1 MARRKST
8 KMSRMRNIEPMP
20 LTLTFATAQG
30 SAGVPQ
36 VNYIDLSQCA
46 ALAGR
51 KFLRQGL
58 NYGVA
63 SIKCT
68 SLLAGNIAVYKL
80 PNTWV
85 MANAWMKA
93 FSAWTRMNNDA
104 LEETESLR
112 PRFLDFKIYAD
123 AEHHAAG
130 SIANLL
136 PVSIASTIPAVAG
149 STFAGEWEYSKIF
162 IPNATNAAPA
172 TTQDFDIIA
181 TGASFPGVS
190 AATGHDALSAIE
202 GYAASRLL
210 PNVLDPNTPDDAEDT
225 GGATPENWMSAIFN
239 EGNVQMSEVIEEL
252 TSENNIAPYPFENGL
267 DTNQFLPN
275 TGLPN
280 PNFNLPF
287 VDTMYPGGANQ
298 MQGLEWHDFAQI
310 YQTSATTNVGI
321 TTIKG
326 GSFPCGLIK
335 FTWTP
340 TEGTPNLVLQINM
353 IPGSHRG
360 YLAEP
365 MQEM

>member
-30 SAGVPQ
+30 EAGVPQ
-36 VNYIDLSQCA
+36 VNYVDLSQSA

-51 KFLRQGL
+51 KFFRQGL

-68 SLLAGNIAVYKL
+68 SLLAGSIAVYKL

-93 FSAWTRMNNDA
+93 FSAWTRMNNEA
-104 LEETESLR
+104 LMESESVR
-112 PRFLDFKIYAD
+112 PRFLDFKVYAD

-130 SIANLL
+130 SVANLL
-136 PVSIASTIPAVAG
+136 PLSIQSTIPGVAG
-149 STFAGEWEYSKIF
+149 TTFAGEWEYSKMV
-162 IPNATNAAPA
+162 IPVGTPSPG
-172 TTQDFDIIA
+172 A
-181 TGASFPGVS
+181 TGDREFIAVGANYPGVGAS
-190 AATGHDALSAIE
+190 GLDAVSLIE
-202 GYAASRLL
+202 GYAASRGL
-210 PNVLDPNTPDDAEDT
+210 PNVLDPNAPDDAADVDGFNPQNWIAATFNQGTDQTED
-225 GGATPENWMSAIFN
+225 
-239 EGNVQMSEVIEEL
+239 VIEDMI
-252 TSENNIAPYPFENGL
+252 SENNIAPYPFENGL
-267 DTNQFLPN
+267 DTNQFLPGS
-275 TGLPN
+275 GLPN

-287 VDTMYPGGANQ
+287 ADTMYPGGANQ

-326 GSFPCGLIK
+326 GNFPCGLIK
-335 FTWTP
+335 LTWTP
-340 TEGTPNLVLQINM
+340 TEGTPNLVFQVNM
-353 IPGSHRG
+353 IPGSTRG